1 MLKLMG
7 HHKMKING
15 HPIFIMNP
23 ANYVEEIEKRFK
35 AMQSIEDFAEL
46 LQFVYSQKIDTGKK
60 RKKVIH
66 LKINVLTYYGYVLK
80 NGEGYTDFEISKKS
94 GGKRKISTPKYVL
107 KLIQKCLL
115 ELLSVIY
122 HPHKAAHG
130 FVIGKNVASNASIHV
145 SKKFVF
151 NIDIKDFFPSTSF
164 HKIKF
169 LLKIRPFFLKDER
182 EKIAQLIANLCCKD
196 GFLPQGAPTS
206 PIITNIVCR
215 RIDSKLS
222 QLAFENKAKYSRYAD
237 DITFSCQE
245 NIFDDNFLEKIKAIL
260 SEDKYELNQEKTRIS
275 NWRQRQEVTGVVV
288 NEKKNLPREYTKDIR
303 YWLFTWRKF
312 GEASTQA
319 DFEKRF
325 PQKKGFNRYN
335 GVTIQ
340 FKNYLFGKI
349 QYLRMIRGE
358 EDSMVQKFIE
368 EYQKLDNKN
377 RNMQKVIEQPTT
389 INEMKL
395 TEINAPLHNHIVN
408 IRAALEIRG
417 DFSIDYN
424 FIKEQHWRTQ
434 LLSDNLKME
443 NCGIRHLGDDG
454 KLNNEIDSFYDFTKY
469 ACFQIELLLNIYFKK
484 RFADFEEVEKEVE
497 RLRNRSK
504 VDRRFQLG
512 YFKKTVDSI
521 NLYSK
526 MQVYA
531 GLFDISRTSDLFKGI
546 DAIREIRNLKPSHR
560 PAFDVITTPI
570 PPLTSA
576 SPYKEIL
583 VSNCKVEPIRQ
594 HLEIFV
600 NHVKINLPS
609 N

>member
-1 MLKLMG
+1 MG

-23 ANYVEEIEKRFK
+23 VNYVDEIEKRFK

-80 NGEGYTDFEISKKS
+80 KGEGYTDFEISKKS

-130 FVIGKNVASNASIHV
+130 FVLGKNIASNASIHV
-145 SKKFVF
+145 GKKFVF

-182 EKIAQLIANLCCKD
+182 EKIAQLIASLCCKD

-222 QLAFENKAKYSRYAD
+222 QLALENKAKYSRYAD

-260 SEDKYELNQEKTRIS
+260 SEDKYEINKEKTRIS

-303 YWLFTWRKF
+303 FWLFSWKKF
-312 GEASTQA
+312 GETNTQA

-325 PQKKGFNRYN
+325 PQKKGFKRYN

-340 FKNYLFGKI
+340 FKNYLYGKI
-349 QYLRMIRGE
+349 QYLRMIRGK
-358 EDSMVQKFIE
+358 EDSMVLKFIE
-368 EYQKLDNKN
+368 EYQKLENKN
-377 RNMQKVIEQPTT
+377 KDMQKIVEQRATA
-389 INEMKL
+389 NEVNSS
-395 TEINAPLHNHIVN
+395 EINAPLHNHIIN

-417 DFSIDYN
+417 DFSIDYS
-424 FIKEQHWRTQ
+424 FISEANWLNQ
-434 LLSDNLKME
+434 LKSDNLKME
-443 NCGIRHLGDDG
+443 NCGIRSIGDDG
-454 KLNNEIDSFYDFTKY
+454 KLVDPRDALSDFCRY
-469 ACFQIELLLNIYFKK
+469 ACFQIELLMNIYYKK
-484 RFADFEEVEKEVE
+484 KYP
-497 RLRNRSK
+497 NW
-504 VDRRFQLG
+504 
-512 YFKKTVDSI
+512 
-521 NLYSK
+521 
-526 MQVYA
+526 
-531 GLFDISRTSDLFKGI
+531 SDLQTEITNLKTNRKIAQDYKTYSYNNTINALALKTKWYIYAKSHAIAENSDLYKGV
-546 DAIREIRNLKPSHR
+546 DAIREIRNIKTAHR
-560 PAFDVITTPI
+560 PAELSESNFGNV
-570 PPLTSA
+570 PPANQSQLT
-576 SPYKEIL
+576 YKEIIL
-583 VSNCKVEPIRQ
+583 KGAQTEPIRNY
-594 HLEIFV
+594 LLMFV
-600 NHVKINLPS
+600 NHLKSTMPA
-609 N
+609 